1 MSIFTGSCA
10 AMVTPFGKDGKI
22 DVNVLHKLIDK
33 LIAGGTNAIVVAGT
47 TGEPATMTKPE
58 RDFLLTETI
67 SYVNKR
73 VPVIAGTGSNSTATS
88 IENSVNAEK
97 LGADALL
104 IVTPYYNKCT
114 QKGLVAHY
122 GEISKSV
129 SKPIILYNVP
139 TRTRVNIEPE
149 TIYDL
154 AKLNNVCAIKEA
166 NGEIDHIQAMS
177 KAVFETGLDMY
188 TGDDSLTMISYALG
202 GIGLISVAANVVPE
216 KMSELCAFCASGD
229 YENAKK
235 LTFKL
240 MPLMKALFVEV
251 NPIPAKKALQLV
263 GVDVGAPRLP
273 LTECEPIHTEMLR
286 AALKDL
292 GIKTIA

>member
-10 AMVTPFGKDGKI
+10 AMVTPFGADGKI
-22 DVNVLHKLIDK
+22 SVDALHKLIDK
-33 LIAGGTNAIVVAGT
+33 LIAGGTNAVVVAGT

-73 VPVIAGTGSNSTATS
+73 IPVIAGTGSNSTAAAV
-88 IENSVNAEK
+88 ENSVNAEK

-104 IVTPYYNKCT
+104 VVTPYYNKCT

-122 GEISKSV
+122 AEIAKSV

-149 TIYDL
+149 TVYDL

-177 KAVFETGLDMY
+177 RVVFETGIDMY

-216 KMSELCAFCASGD
+216 KMSELCRLCEGGN
-229 YENAKK
+229 YEKAKE

-240 MPLMKALFVEV
+240 MPLMKALFSEV

-273 LTECEPIHTEMLR
+273 LTECEPVHTEMLR
-286 AALKDL
+286 LALNGL